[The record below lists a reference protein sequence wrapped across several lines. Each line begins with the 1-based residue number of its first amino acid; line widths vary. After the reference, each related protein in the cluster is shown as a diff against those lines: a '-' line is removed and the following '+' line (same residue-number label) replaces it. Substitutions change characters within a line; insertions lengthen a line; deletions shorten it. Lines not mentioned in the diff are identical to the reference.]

1 MIKKDVSRTY
11 PSLLNTP
18 ELRLSLERILCAYA
32 AFDTEVG
39 YCQGMNFIAATML
52 LTQKDELM
60 SFYTFLHV
68 MRDKNWRELYKHGTP
83 GLLTLLEQTDQ
94 LVARLLPGLHSHLS
108 KSNLEGCFAQFFLT
122 VYLSSLPWD
131 AALRVLDM
139 FLLEGGQFLVNLLV
153 KMLQLNQTE
162 LLQMEEEEL
171 YACLKSS
178 FANDSFQRYLPSTLM
193 SPPDEGDE
201 EDLIIFD

>member
-18 ELRLSLERILCAYA
+18 ELRLTLERILCAYA
-32 AFDTEVG
+32 GFDTEVG
-39 YCQGMNFIAATML
+39 YCQGMNFIVATIL
-52 LTQKDELM
+52 LTQEDELM
-60 SFYTFLHV
+60 CFYTFLHV
-68 MRDKNWRELYKHGTP
+68 MRDKNWREIYKPGTP

-94 LVARLLPGLHSHLS
+94 LVARLLPGLHSILQTT
-108 KSNLEGCFAQFFLT
+108 NLEGCFSQFFLT

-139 FLLEGGQFLVNLLV
+139 FLLEGGEFLVNLLV
-153 KMLQLNQTE
+153 KMLQLSQAE

-178 FANDSFQRYLPSTLM
+178 FVNASFERYLPSTLM

-201 EDLIIFD
+201 DLIIFD